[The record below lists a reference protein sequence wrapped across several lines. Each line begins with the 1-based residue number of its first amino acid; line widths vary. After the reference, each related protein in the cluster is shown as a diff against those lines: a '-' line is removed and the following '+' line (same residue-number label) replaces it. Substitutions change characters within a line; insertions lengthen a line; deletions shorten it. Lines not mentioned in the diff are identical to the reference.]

1 MSAQRRPFTRR
12 RKSLLGRDGDEGIER
27 RLRPLDASQNH
38 LDKFNRLQFP
48 AGDQRDEL
56 GSRSEDEIGHRLLIA

>member
-1 MSAQRRPFTRR
+1 LHHRRLGFMRR

-27 RLRPLDASQNH
+27 RVRPLDASQNH
-38 LDKFNRLQFP
+38 LDKFNRRQFP

-56 GSRSEDEIGHRLLIA
+56 GSRSEGEIGH